1 MLRACVRVL
10 ITMLVC
16 YVTTGGA
23 LCVVVSRQ
31 VVYHEATRIG
41 CGQASCP
48 QSIYKVF
55 RACNY
60 AIGSVLQYC
69 THRHHLSVSLSV
81 SVSLCLSVCLCLSV
95 SQARARCLHLQD
107 GVSCDH
113 CLVLFDL

>member
-1 MLRACVRVL
+1 MCG
-10 ITMLVC
+10 C
-16 YVTTGGA
+16 VTTDGV
-23 LCVVVSRQ
+23 LCEVVSRQ

-81 SVSLCLSVCLCLSV
+81 SVSVSLCLSICLFV
-95 SQARARCLHLQD
+95 SHAHARCLHLQD
-107 GVSCDH
+107 GVSCDQ